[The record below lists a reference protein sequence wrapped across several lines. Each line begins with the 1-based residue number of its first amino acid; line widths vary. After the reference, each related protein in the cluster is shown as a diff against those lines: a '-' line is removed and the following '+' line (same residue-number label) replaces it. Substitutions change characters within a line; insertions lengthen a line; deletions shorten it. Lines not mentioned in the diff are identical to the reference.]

1 MSAILTEVVR
11 SWGRSIMRTSS
22 LSRRSCAY
30 RTSLFYTEVVLFYH
44 VTGYLFQDFLGIFL
58 EFRPVRRR
66 TMALVF
72 FVCLVF
78 LWVFRPVR
86 RRTMAWYFYG
96 SFALFAVEQ
105 WPVPQKND
113 GDQLHTTIAVE
124 YNRCSS
130 TEPFACLR
138 VCSWSTVLRVCWLRT
153 Q

>member
-1 MSAILTEVVR
+1 MSA
-11 SWGRSIMRTSS
+11 SSCGCKIMGPQYHEDELFVTPKLR
-22 LSRRSCAY
+22 LSNQFVIHRSCAF
-30 RTSLFYTEVVLFYH
+30 SLSFWLFSF
-44 VTGYLFQDFLGIFL
+44 GYLFGNFALVIFWVFVW
-58 EFRPVRRR
+58 EFRPGYF
-66 TMALVF
+66 L
-72 FVCLVF
+72 FV
-78 LWVFRPVR
+78 
-86 RRTMAWYFYG
+86 WYLYG

>member
-1 MSAILTEVVR
+1 MLLAICFRIVWV
-11 SWGRSIMRTSS
+11 
-22 LSRRSCAY
+22 
-30 RTSLFYTEVVLFYH
+30 FF
-44 VTGYLFQDFLGIFL
+44 F

-72 FVCLVF
+72 FGYFFGNYALFAVEQWLWYF
-78 LWVFRPVR
+78 LFV
-86 RRTMAWYFYG
+86 WYFYG

-138 VCSWSTVLRVCWLRT
+138 VCSWSTVLLVCWLRT